1 MLYSF
6 SLALVVLAMG
16 VSATWAQQ
24 QAPQQTQ
31 DQATQPIPAYH
42 SPLASMADNGSAQDT
57 VASAQDLTPDTRS
70 LAGAQ
75 DLSLGAPKLSHSFWQ
90 PNVNISSTIDSNPLN
105 PMNSVGWTTW
115 TSILGGIDLD
125 RISGNSDLTLNY
137 VGGGSLSND
146 GSNSNAIVQ
155 QLALRDHFTFRRYS
169 ISLIDQFG
177 YLPESAFGYGGS
189 YSGIFSGIGQGLQSG
204 LTPNQSILTSQG
216 QRVSN
221 VALGEFDTFLTPR
234 STITVVGAYGIL
246 HYLDNDLQNTNQTTI
261 QVGYNYLLTRKDT
274 IAVIYVFDAFRYS
287 NISQSINSHNFLL
300 SYARRVTGRLAFQ
313 ISAGPNVSFSNI
325 PISNSSGVPVT
336 TGPSTNATQLFWY
349 LNVNLTYQLRRN
361 LALSGSY
368 SHGVTGGSGVLAGS
382 LTDTVSGNMSRR
394 LTRNMNVAWGTGYS
408 RNSGLALTSPP
419 STTVQATNQTYNYFY
434 SSVNLSRALGRSA
447 ALTVG
452 YQVEYQNSNSL
463 FCITVPCT
471 TSFVRNDITFSLGW
485 RPPPRN
491 F

>member
-90 PNVNISSTIDSNPLN
+90 PNANISSTIDSNPLN
-105 PMNSVGWTTW
+105 PTNGVGWTTW
-115 TSILGGIDLD
+115 TSILAGIDVH
-125 RISGNSDLTLNY
+125 RISGNSDLTLTY
-137 VGGGSLSND
+137 LGGGSISND
-146 GSNSNAIVQ
+146 SSNNNAIIQ
-155 QLALRDHFTFRRYS
+155 QLGLLDRFTFRRYS
-169 ISLIDQFG
+169 ISLIDQLG
-177 YLPESAFGYGGS
+177 YLPESAFGYGGLYGGT
-189 YSGIFSGIGQGLQSG
+189 YSGIGLQNG
-204 LTPNQSILTSQG
+204 FIPNQSILTSQG

-221 VALGEFDTFLTPR
+221 VALGEFNTFLTPR
-234 STITVVGAYGIL
+234 STITVVGSYGIL
-246 HYLDNDLQNTNQTTI
+246 HYFDNDLQNTNETTI
-261 QVGYNYLLTRKDT
+261 QAGYNYQLTRKDT
-274 IAVIYVFDAFRYS
+274 IAVIYLFEGFRYS
-287 NISQSINSHNFLL
+287 NISQSINTHAFLL

-313 ISAGPNVSFSNI
+313 ISAGPNVAFSNI
-325 PISNSSGVPVT
+325 PISNSSGVPVS
-336 TGPSTNATQLFWY
+336 TGPSTNATQLFWD
-349 LNVNLTYQLRRN
+349 LNVSLMYQLRRN

-382 LTDTVSGNMSRR
+382 VTDTLSGSVSRQ
-394 LTRNMNVAWGTGYS
+394 LTRTMNVAWSTGYS
-408 RNSGLALTSPP
+408 RNNGLALTSPP

-434 SSVNLSRALGRSA
+434 SGVNLSRALGRSA

-485 RPPPRN
+485 RPAPRN